1 VSAVLSSKNILGMDD
16 LSADDIARILETA
29 ESFAE
34 VNRRRIK
41 KLPTLRGLTV
51 VNLFLEP
58 STRTRTSF
66 EIAAKRLSA
75 DAINF
80 SASAS
85 ATVKGES
92 LRDTAA
98 TLSAMACDMVV
109 VRHKYAGAPRMLA
122 EMMDCSVVN
131 GGDGMHEH
139 PTQALLDLYTMKGA
153 LGRLEG
159 LRVGVVGDIA
169 HSRVAGS
176 LVPALRKV
184 GATPVVI
191 APPTLLPA
199 RPDVLGA
206 EVAWDLDEQLPS
218 LDVAYML
225 RVQMERADGMPFP
238 SLREYARF
246 YGMDSCRLA
255 GMKPDAIVMHPG
267 PMNRGVEISADVA
280 DGERSLVLTQ
290 VESGVAV
297 RMALMYLLLGGADSD
312 AAA

>member
-1 VSAVLSSKNILGMDD
+1 VLSSKHILGMAD
-16 LSADDIARILETA
+16 LTADDIARVLETA

-34 VNRRRIK
+34 VNTRRIK

-75 DAINF
+75 DGINF
-80 SASAS
+80 TASAS

-98 TLSAMACDMVV
+98 TLSAMNCDLVV
-109 VRHKYAGAPRMLA
+109 IRHKYAGAPRILS
-122 EMMDCSVVN
+122 EMMDCSIVN

-153 LGRLEG
+153 LGHLEG
-159 LRVGVVGDIA
+159 LRVGIVGDIA

-176 LVPALRKV
+176 LIPALRKV
-184 GATPVVI
+184 GATPVLI
-191 APPTLLPA
+191 APPTLLPS

-206 EVAWDLDEQLPS
+206 EVSWDLDEQLGT

-225 RVQMERADGMPFP
+225 RIQMERADGMPFP
-238 SLREYARF
+238 SVREYARF
-246 YGMDSCRLA
+246 YGMNARRLA
-255 GMKPDAIVMHPG
+255 AMKPEAIVMHPG

-280 DGERSLVLTQ
+280 DGDRSLVLTQ

-297 RMALMYLLLGGADSD
+297 RMAVMYLLLGGGDSGV
-312 AAA
+312 AA

>member
-1 VSAVLSSKNILGMDD
+1 MLSSKHILGMAD
-16 LSADDIARILETA
+16 LTADDIARVLETA

-34 VNRRRIK
+34 VNTRRIK

-75 DAINF
+75 DGINF
-80 SASAS
+80 TASAS

-98 TLSAMACDMVV
+98 TLSAMNCDLVV
-109 VRHKYAGAPRMLA
+109 IRHKYAGAPRILS
-122 EMMDCSVVN
+122 EMMDCSIVN

-153 LGRLEG
+153 LGHLEG
-159 LRVGVVGDIA
+159 LRVGIVGDIA

-176 LVPALRKV
+176 LIPALRKV

-191 APPTLLPA
+191 APPTLLPS

-206 EVAWDLDEQLPS
+206 EVSWDLDEQLGT

-225 RVQMERADGMPFP
+225 RIQM
-238 SLREYARF
+238 
-246 YGMDSCRLA
+246 
-255 GMKPDAIVMHPG
+255 
-267 PMNRGVEISADVA
+267 
-280 DGERSLVLTQ
+280 
-290 VESGVAV
+290 
-297 RMALMYLLLGGADSD
+297 
-312 AAA
+312 

>member
-1 VSAVLSSKNILGMDD
+1 VLSSRHILGMDD
-16 LSADDIARILETA
+16 LSAEDISRVLETA

-98 TLSAMACDMVV
+98 TLAAMSCDLVV

-122 EMMDCSVVN
+122 DMMDCSIVN
-131 GGDGMHEH
+131 GGDGIHEH

-153 LGRLEG
+153 LGHLEG
-159 LRVGVVGDIA
+159 LRVGVVGDIS

-176 LVPALRKV
+176 LIPALRKV

-191 APPTLLPA
+191 APPTLLPS

-225 RVQMERADGMPFP
+225 RVQMERADVTPFP

-246 YGMDSCRLA
+246 YGMNARRLA
-255 GMKPDAIVMHPG
+255 LMKPEAIVMHPG

-280 DGERSLVLTQ
+280 DSDRSLVLTQ

-297 RMALMYLLLGGADSD
+297 RMAVMYLLLGGADSGV
-312 AAA
+312 AA

>member
-1 VSAVLSSKNILGMDD
+1 MLSSRHILSIAD
-16 LSADDIARILETA
+16 LSADDIARVLETA

-34 VNRRRIK
+34 VNERRIK

-51 VNLFLEP
+51 INLFLEP

-98 TLSAMACDMVV
+98 TLGAMACDLVI
-109 VRHKYAGAPRMLA
+109 VRHRFAGAPRILA
-122 EMMDCSVVN
+122 DMMDCCVVN

-139 PTQALLDLYTMKGA
+139 PTHALLDLYTIKQR
-153 LGRLEG
+153 LGKLEG
-159 LRVGVVGDIA
+159 LRVGIVGDIL

-176 LVPALRKV
+176 LVRALRIV
-184 GATPVVI
+184 GATPVLI
-191 APPTLLPA
+191 GPATLMPS

-206 EVAWDLDEQLPS
+206 DVVLDLDEVLPS

-225 RVQMERADGMPFP
+225 RVQSERATGMPFP
-238 SLREYARF
+238 SVREYAALW
-246 YGMDSCRLA
+246 GMNAARLGA
-255 GMKPDAIVMHPG
+255 LPSHGIVMHPG

-280 DGERSLVLTQ
+280 DDTRSLVLQQ
-290 VESGVAV
+290 VEAGVAV
-297 RMALMYLLLGGADSD
+297 RMAVMYLLLGGADSG

>member
-1 VSAVLSSKNILGMDD
+1 MLSSRHIISMDD
-16 LSADDIARILETA
+16 LTTEDIFAVLDTA

-34 VNRRRIK
+34 ISERRIK
-41 KLPTLRGLTV
+41 KLPTLRGRTV
-51 VNLFLEP
+51 INLFLEP

-75 DAINF
+75 DAVNF
-80 SASAS
+80 SASSS

-98 TLSAMACDMVV
+98 TLAAMSCDLVV
-109 VRHKYAGAPRMLA
+109 VRHKYAGSPRMLA
-122 EMMDCSVVN
+122 DEMDCSIVN

-139 PTQALLDLYTMKGA
+139 PTQALLDLYTMRQH

-159 LRVGVVGDIA
+159 LTVGIVGDIC

-184 GATPVVI
+184 GARPIVI
-191 APPTLLPA
+191 APPTLLPS

-206 EVAWDLDEQLPS
+206 EVSWDLDEVLPT

-225 RVQMERADGMPFP
+225 RIQMERAEGMPFP
-238 SLREYARF
+238 SVREYARL
-246 YGMDSCRLA
+246 YGMNSARLA
-255 GMKPDAIVMHPG
+255 KLPAKAIVMHPG

-280 DGERSLVLTQ
+280 DGERSVVLGQ

-297 RMALMYLLLGGADSD
+297 RMAVMYLLLGGADSG

>member
-1 VSAVLSSKNILGMDD
+1 MLSSRHIISMDD
-16 LSADDIARILETA
+16 LTPDDILAVLDTA

-34 VNRRRIK
+34 INERRIK
-41 KLPTLRGLTV
+41 KLPTLRGRTII
-51 VNLFLEP
+51 NLFLEP

-75 DAINF
+75 DAVNF
-80 SASAS
+80 SASSS

-98 TLSAMACDMVV
+98 TLAAMACDLVV
-109 VRHKYAGAPRMLA
+109 VRHRYAGSPRMLA
-122 EMMDCSVVN
+122 DEMDCSIVN

-139 PTQALLDLYTMKGA
+139 PTQALLDLYTMRQH

-159 LRVGVVGDIA
+159 LTVGIVGDIC

-184 GATPVVI
+184 GARPIVI
-191 APPTLLPA
+191 APPTLLPS

-206 EVAWDLDEQLPS
+206 EVSWDLDEVLPT

-225 RVQMERADGMPFP
+225 RIQMERAEGMPFP
-238 SLREYARF
+238 SLREYARL
-246 YGMDSCRLA
+246 YGMNSARLA
-255 GMKPDAIVMHPG
+255 QLPAASIVMHPG

-280 DGERSLVLTQ
+280 DGERSVVLGQ

-297 RMALMYLLLGGADSD
+297 RMAVMYLLLGGADSG

>member
-1 VSAVLSSKNILGMDD
+1 MLSSKHMLGMSD
-16 LSADDIARILETA
+16 LTPEDIARVLETA
-29 ESFAE
+29 ESFHE
-34 VNRRRIK
+34 VSERRIK

-75 DAINF
+75 DGINF
-80 SASAS
+80 TASAS

-98 TLSAMACDMVV
+98 TLAAMSCDLVI
-109 VRHKYAGAPRMLA
+109 VRHKFAGAPRILS
-122 EMMDCSVVN
+122 EMMDCSIVN

-139 PTQALLDLYTMKGA
+139 PTQALLDLYTMKRA
-153 LGRLEG
+153 LGHLEG
-159 LRVGVVGDIA
+159 LRVGIVGDIA

-176 LVPALRKV
+176 LIPALRKV

-191 APPTLLPA
+191 APPTLLPS

-206 EVAWDLDEQLPS
+206 EVAWDLDEVLPT

-225 RVQMERADGMPFP
+225 RIQMERAEGMPFP

-246 YGMDSCRLA
+246 YGMNAARMA
-255 GMKPDAIVMHPG
+255 RMKPEAIVMHPG

-280 DGERSLVLTQ
+280 DCERSLVLAQ

-297 RMALMYLLLGGADSD
+297 RMAVMYLLLGGADSGV
-312 AAA
+312 AA

>member
-1 VSAVLSSKNILGMDD
+1 MLSSRHILGMDD
-16 LSADDIARILETA
+16 LTTDDIARILETA
-29 ESFAE
+29 EPFAA
-34 VNRRRIK
+34 VNERRIK

-75 DAINF
+75 DGINF
-80 SASAS
+80 TASAS

-98 TLSAMACDMVV
+98 TLAAMSCDLVII
-109 VRHKYAGAPRMLA
+109 RHKYAGAPRMLT
-122 EMMDCSVVN
+122 EMMDCSIVN
-131 GGDGMHEH
+131 GGDGIHQH
-139 PTQALLDLYTMKGA
+139 PTQALLDLYTMKQR
-153 LGRLEG
+153 LGHLEG
-159 LRVGVVGDIA
+159 LRVGIVGDIA

-176 LVPALRKV
+176 LVPALLKV
-184 GATPVVI
+184 GAVPVVI

-206 EVAWDLDEQLPS
+206 EVSWDLDEVLPT

-225 RVQMERADGMPFP
+225 RIQMERADGMPFP

-246 YGMDSCRLA
+246 YGMNSTRLA
-255 GMKPDAIVMHPG
+255 AMKPSAIVMHPG

-280 DGERSLVLTQ
+280 DSDRSLVLEQ

-297 RMALMYLLLGGADSD
+297 RMAVMYLLLGGADSG

>member
-1 VSAVLSSKNILGMDD
+1 MLSSHHILGMDD
-16 LSADDIARILETA
+16 LTSDDIARVLETA

-41 KLPTLRGLTV
+41 KLPTLRGLTI

-80 SASAS
+80 TASAS

-98 TLSAMACDMVV
+98 TLAAMSCDLVV

-122 EMMDCSVVN
+122 DTMDCSIVN

-153 LGRLEG
+153 LGHLEG
-159 LRVGVVGDIA
+159 LRVGIVGDIA

-176 LVPALRKV
+176 LIPALRKV

-191 APPTLLPA
+191 APPTLLPS

-206 EVAWDLDEQLPS
+206 EVAYDFDEQLSS

-225 RVQMERADGMPFP
+225 RVQMERAEGMPFP

-246 YGMDSCRLA
+246 YGMDARRLA
-255 GMKPDAIVMHPG
+255 QMKPEAIVMHPG

-280 DGERSLVLTQ
+280 DGNRSLVLTQ

-297 RMALMYLLLGGADSD
+297 RMAVMYLLLGGADSGV
-312 AAA
+312 AA

>member
-1 VSAVLSSKNILGMDD
+1 MLSSRHVISMDD
-16 LSADDIARILETA
+16 LTTEDIEAVLDTA

-34 VNRRRIK
+34 INERRIK
-41 KLPTLRGLTV
+41 KLPTLRGRTV
-51 VNLFLEP
+51 INLFLEP

-75 DAINF
+75 DAVNF
-80 SASAS
+80 SAGSS

-98 TLSAMACDMVV
+98 TLAAMACDLVV
-109 VRHKYAGAPRMLA
+109 IRHKYAGSPRMLA
-122 EMMDCSVVN
+122 EMMDCSIVN

-139 PTQALLDLYTMKGA
+139 PTQALLDLYTMRQR

-159 LRVGVVGDIA
+159 LTVGIVGDIC

-184 GATPVVI
+184 GARPIVI
-191 APPTLLPA
+191 APPTLLPS

-206 EVAWDLDEQLPS
+206 EVSWDLDEVLPT

-225 RVQMERADGMPFP
+225 RIQMEHAEGMPFP
-238 SLREYARF
+238 SLREYARL
-246 YGMDSCRLA
+246 YGMNSARLA
-255 GMKPDAIVMHPG
+255 KLPSGSIVMHPG

-280 DGERSLVLTQ
+280 DGDRSVVLNQ

-297 RMALMYLLLGGADSD
+297 RMALMYLLLGGADSG

>member
-1 VSAVLSSKNILGMDD
+1 MTLSCRHILGMDD
-16 LSADDIARILETA
+16 LTPDDIDRILETA

-34 VNRRRIK
+34 VNTRRIK

-75 DAINF
+75 DGINF
-80 SASAS
+80 TASAS

-98 TLSAMACDMVV
+98 TLSAMNCDLVV
-109 VRHKYAGAPRMLA
+109 IRHKYAGAPRILS
-122 EMMDCSVVN
+122 EMMDCSIVN

-153 LGRLEG
+153 LGRLGG
-159 LRVGVVGDIA
+159 LRVGIVGDIA

-176 LVPALRKV
+176 LIPALRKV

-191 APPTLLPA
+191 APPTLLPS

-206 EVAWDLDEQLPS
+206 EVAWDLDEQLGS

-225 RVQMERADGMPFP
+225 RVQMERAEGMPFP

-246 YGMDSCRLA
+246 YGMNARRLA
-255 GMKPDAIVMHPG
+255 AMKPEAIVMHPG

-280 DGERSLVLTQ
+280 DGDRSLVLTQ

-297 RMALMYLLLGGADSD
+297 RMAVMYLLLGGADSGV
-312 AAA
+312 AA